1 MRYLLFLLS
10 IFIISAI
17 LDFNLLMLIF
27 ILYCIAA
34 AIQLFFYLWFYLAP
48 AFYKHNDSPR
58 NELPPLSVIICARN
72 ESANLKRFLPLVL
85 EQDYPSFEVIV
96 VNDCSEDDTYQVL
109 GEMLSKYQNLKISTI
124 NKDPS
129 FSHSKKFAQFIGI
142 KAASNE
148 LLVFTDADCYP
159 VSDKWLRMMASG
171 FSKGIDF
178 VIGYGGF
185 IAEKGL
191 LNRYQRYE
199 AMFIAMQYLGMAIRG
214 IAYMA
219 VGRNFAYRKDVFFR
233 NKGFGRYNH
242 IASGDDDLFVNRN
255 ARASSV
261 KVEFR
266 KDAHTRSP
274 AAHGLNE
281 WANRR
286 MRHMTT
292 ARYYKLIHKILLVA
306 EPLSRLIFYITFIWL
321 ILDMFLWQY
330 VAGIFLIRLAIMFA
344 TFYTNMKKLD
354 EKGLLP
360 FILIFDLFSPLINI
374 ILYSGTLREK
384 SLRKAWK

>member
-1 MRYLLFLLS
+1 M
-10 IFIISAI
+10 
-17 LDFNLLMLIF
+17 DCNLLTLIF

-34 AIQLFFYLWFYLAP
+34 AVQLFFYLWFYLAP
-48 AFYKHNDSPR
+48 AFYRHPDLPEK
-58 NELPPLSVIICARN
+58 ELPPLSVIICARN

-96 VNDCSEDDTYQVL
+96 VNDCSEDDSYTVL
-109 GEMLSKYQNLKISTI
+109 GEMLSKYQNLKVSII
-124 NKDPS
+124 NKDPR

-142 KAASNE
+142 KAALNE

-159 VSDKWLRMMASG
+159 MSDKWLRMIVSG
-171 FSKGIDF
+171 FSEGIDF
-178 VIGYGGF
+178 VLGYGGL
-185 IAEKGL
+185 IAEKGF

-214 IAYMA
+214 IPYMG
-219 VGRNFAYRKDVFFR
+219 VGRNFAYRKEVFFR

-266 KDAHTRSP
+266 KGAHTRSP
-274 AAHGLNE
+274 AAPGLKE
-281 WANRR
+281 WADRR
-286 MRHMTT
+286 IRHMTT
-292 ARYYKLIHKILLVA
+292 ARHYKLIHKILLVA
-306 EPLSRLIFYITFIWL
+306 EPLSRMIFYITFIWL
-321 ILDMFLWQY
+321 ITDAFLWQY
-330 VAGIFLIRLAIMFA
+330 VAGIFLLRLSAMFA
-344 TFYTNMKKLD
+344 TFYVNGKKLD

-360 FILIFDLFSPLINI
+360 FILIFDIFSPLINI
-374 ILYSGTLREK
+374 MLYSGTLRNK
-384 SLRKAWK
+384 SVSKSWK